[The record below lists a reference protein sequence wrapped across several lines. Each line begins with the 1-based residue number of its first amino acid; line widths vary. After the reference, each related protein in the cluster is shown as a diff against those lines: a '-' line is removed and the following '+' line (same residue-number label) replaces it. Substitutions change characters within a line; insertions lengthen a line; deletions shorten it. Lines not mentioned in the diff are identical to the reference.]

1 MQKGTVKWFNAS
13 KGYGFIT
20 KEDGED
26 VFVHFSSLTG
36 SGLRNLYEGD
46 RVSFEV
52 TDDGRGPAAVNVV
65 VDERGIGKRRERKEL
80 RHFDNGETEKS
91 KGRDINKRRNGNR
104 KSAEL
109 FQYDFDE

>member
-1 MQKGTVKWFNAS
+1 MQKGTVKWFNTK
-13 KGYGFIT
+13 KGYGFIK

-36 SGLRNLYEGD
+36 SGLRTIYEGD

-52 TDDGRGPAAVNVV
+52 ADDGRGPAAVSVV
-65 VDERGIGKRRERKEL
+65 VDGRDIGKRRERKEL
-80 RHFDNGETEKS
+80 RNFDNGETGKS
-91 KGRDINKRRNGNR
+91 TKRDITKRRNGNR
-104 KSAEL
+104 ESAKL